1 MSCPDWFPFSA
12 GLANS
17 CFDLCKQFENNGH
30 EIRVIVA
37 KDDGLDHKGLKI
49 TQVPYHFRILGRNP
63 LSKNIHKHIKDDL
76 EWCDVVCL
84 FSYMYLMNVEI
95 VKLKERKKFNKPIIH
110 FYRGSLEDS
119 GMKNISPLIRYA
131 KKAYDKVFAAP
142 MFEKTDL
149 TISNSQ
155 PTLQV
160 MKDKFKVTDDKLLY
174 IPNAIDCSK
183 FKPSNQRKKQVI
195 FIGRLVE
202 NKGIKYF
209 EQIAKTIPKD
219 WTFTIVG
226 GGPLVMKILD
236 LIKKHPN
243 CKYLGR
249 LTHEETLEE
258 LSKSEILVLPS
269 LAEGAPRVV
278 MEASA
283 LGIPSISFDVGDVK
297 NMIAKE
303 DLVHDINDIDS
314 FCKKIKH
321 LIEDPIHR
329 TELAIVSREIAQERM
344 DWSVVYPKIEEALK
358 SKVKSM

>member
-17 CFDLCKQFENNGH
+17 CFDLCKQFESHGH
-30 EIRVIVA
+30 EVRVIVA
-37 KDDGLDHKGLKI
+37 KDDHVDHRGLKV
-49 TQVPYHFRILGRNP
+49 TEVPYHFRVLGRNP
-63 LSKNIHKHIKDDL
+63 VSKNLHKHIKDDL

-84 FSYMYLMNVEI
+84 FSYMYLINADI
-95 VKLKERKKFNKPIIH
+95 VKLKTKGKFNKPIIH
-110 FYRGSLEDS
+110 FYRGSLEET

-131 KKAYDKVFAAP
+131 KKSYDKLFAAP
-142 MFEKTDL
+142 IFEKTNL
-149 TISNSQ
+149 TISNSE

-160 MKDKFKVTDDKLLY
+160 MKDKFKVTDNQLTY

-183 FKPSNQRKKQVI
+183 FQPNNQRKKQVI

-209 EQIAKTIPKD
+209 DQIAKTIPKD
-219 WTFTIVG
+219 WKFAIVG
-226 GGPLVMKILD
+226 SGPLIMKVLD
-236 LIKKHPN
+236 IAKKYPN
-243 CKYLGR
+243 CKYLGK

-258 LSKSEILVLPS
+258 LSNSEILVLPS

-283 LGIPSISFDVGDVK
+283 LGVPSICFDVGDVK

-303 DLVHDINDIDS
+303 DLVHDINDIYS
-314 FCKKIKH
+314 FCQNIKH
-321 LIEDPIHR
+321 LIEDENHR
-329 TELAIVSREIAQERM
+329 KELRVISRKIARERM
-344 DWSVVYPKIEEALK
+344 DWSVVYPKIEVALK
-358 SKVKSM
+358 STLK